1 MQPQKYF
8 DTAEAE
14 KRYPISG
21 SYLAKLRVYGGGPSY
36 IRCGRRVL
44 YDTTSFEQWLESHR
58 RKNTSEG

>member
-21 SYLAKLRVYGGGPSY
+21 SYLAKLRVYGGGPDFF
-36 IRCGRRVL
+36 RCGRRVI
-44 YDTTSFEQWLESHR
+44 YETSSFERWLERQR
-58 RKNTSEG
+58 RSSTSEG